1 MKTNH
6 FCFFQA
12 SIYRG
17 CQILI
22 ATPQYLA
29 RFLNENK
36 NLLSF
41 DRLSYL
47 VLDNIDVILDK
58 YYKSVRKR
66 ERKLHYIS
74 ITYLKKLIRHFN
86 R

>member
-12 SIYRG
+12 SIYKG

-47 VLDNIDVILDK
+47 VLDNVDVILDK
-58 YYKSVRKR
+58 YYNSVRKR
-66 ERKLHYIS
+66 KRKWHYIS
-74 ITYLKKLIRHFN
+74 ITYLKKTNKTF
-86 R
+86 